1 MKKYAIEIASVIIG
15 LCFVMLGY
23 YSYLEYKKIESVAP
37 VVVQENI
44 NQKEGDGV
52 AEYEIKTIVDIGSTS
67 TFPFITKY
75 SNEGIKNTV
84 NESIKKL
91 SVSCYSP
98 EDTKESLIEMVLGTG
113 LSNNGKQYA
122 EKDLQ
127 KLSSDEIKRILT
139 ESKYMYSEGGV
150 HDNYKNIY
158 AKNDI
163 FSFAY
168 YADYYCGGAYP
179 DTWTSG
185 ITFDL
190 KTGKEVKLDDIFEN
204 YEKREGLEI
213 GELFS
218 GRSDVGVKEVFLNY
232 YIKDYLQLSNGQD
245 DSGCV
250 EELDPNRGSTAF
262 LYASFYIDDNNI
274 YIVPSLPHVI
284 RACSADIK
292 VPIKEVIK
300 YAKPG
305 SILSRIVE

>member
-23 YSYLEYKKIESVAP
+23 YSYIEYKKIDSVAP

-44 NQKEGDGV
+44 NPKEGDGV

-75 SNEGIKNTV
+75 RSESVKNTV
-84 NESIKKL
+84 NESIKEL
-91 SVSCYSP
+91 SVNCFWP
-98 EDTKESLIEMVLGTG
+98 EDTRESLIQDVLGTG
-113 LSNNGKQYA
+113 LSNNGKQYT

-127 KLSSDEIKRILT
+127 KLSSDEIKKILADSQYLFA
-139 ESKYMYSEGGV
+139 EVGV

-163 FSFAY
+163 FSFGY
-168 YADYYCGGAYP
+168 YYNTSCGGRPNAGTVGVTY
-179 DTWTSG
+179 
-185 ITFDL
+185 DL
-190 KTGKEVKLDDIFEN
+190 KTGKEVTLDDIFQN
-204 YEKREGLEI
+204 YEKRESLEI

-218 GRSDVGVKEVFLNY
+218 GRSDVGVKEVFLDY

-245 DSGCV
+245 DNGCV

-262 LYASFYIDDNNI
+262 LYSTFYIDDTNI
-274 YIVPSLPHVI
+274 YIIPSLPQAIKV
-284 RACSADIK
+284 CSMDIK